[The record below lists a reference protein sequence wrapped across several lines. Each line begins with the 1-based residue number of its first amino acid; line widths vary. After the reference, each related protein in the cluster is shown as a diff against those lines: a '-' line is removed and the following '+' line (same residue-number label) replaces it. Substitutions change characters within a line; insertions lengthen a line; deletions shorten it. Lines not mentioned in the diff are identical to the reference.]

1 VLIMDDLELR
11 NRLKKLHQEIHTH
24 NHRYYVLNAPV
35 ISDYEYDQL
44 MHQLREIEAQHPDW
58 ITPDSPT
65 QRAGTPPAERFE
77 KIAHPAP
84 ILSLDN
90 AFNVDGARAWLER
103 IAKVNALALEADFVV
118 EPKLDGLTVV
128 LHYRDGVFVR
138 GATRGDGVVGEDIT
152 ANLRTIKALPLRI
165 PVVDNRSSPDLL
177 APSYLVVRG
186 EAFMSISGFEQLNSK
201 FETEG
206 EKIYVNPRNAAAG
219 ALRQLDSSQTA
230 TRPLTLLVYQIVA
243 GDGDFPATQQGT
255 IAYLQALGFPTP
267 ESDHCN
273 SLEAVFDAYS
283 RWGQRRNDLDYEIDG
298 MVIKINDDQLYQS
311 LGVSGKDPRGALA
324 LKFPAQEVTAQLLE
338 IKVNLGRTGVLTPLA
353 VLEPVEIGGVT
364 VKQATLHNF
373 DFIAEKDI
381 RVGDRLRIKR
391 AGDVIP
397 YVIGPVLAART
408 GTEQPYQPPEICP
421 VCEQP
426 VERLAGEVALYCV
439 NAACPALLIR
449 NIEHFVSRGA
459 MDIVG
464 LGGKIVEGWVDD
476 GLVHDVADIYTLR
489 REILLALDGFAEKKA
504 DNLLDAIASS
514 KGQSLARLINALGI
528 RGVGEVVAADLALH
542 YHDLDLLSQS
552 TIDDFQAIEGIGP
565 NIAQAIIDW
574 FASPANRQV
583 LEKLRAAGVWPQS
596 AASPGQIKTTGPL
609 VDMTFV
615 VTGTLPGFTRQ
626 EIKSY
631 IQAHGGKITG
641 SVSKKTNYLI
651 AGEKAGSKVD
661 KAQALGVTVI
671 NEHQLRQLAAKIN

>member
-1 VLIMDDLELR
+1 
-11 NRLKKLHQEIHTH
+11 
-24 NHRYYVLNAPV
+24 V

-58 ITPDSPT
+58 VTPDSPT

-90 AFNVDGARAWLER
+90 AFDADGARAWLER
-103 IAKVNALALEADFVV
+103 IAKVDHRALDADFVV

-128 LHYRDGVFVR
+128 LHYRDGVFVQ

-165 PVVDNRSSPDLL
+165 PVRDARSSQELH

-186 EAFMSISGFEQLNSK
+186 EVFMSISGFEKLNRK
-201 FETEG
+201 FETQG
-206 EKIYVNPRNAAAG
+206 EKVYVNPRNAAAG
-219 ALRQLDSSQTA
+219 AMRQLDSSQTA
-230 TRPLTLLVYQIVA
+230 TRPLTLLVYQIVS
-243 GDGDFPATQQGT
+243 GEGDFPATQQGT
-255 IAYLQALGFPTP
+255 LAYLQALGFPTP
-267 ESDHCN
+267 ESEYVK
-273 SLEAVFDAYS
+273 SLDAAFDAYS
-283 RWGQRRNDLDYEIDG
+283 RWGLRRGDLDYEIDG
-298 MVIKINDDQLYQS
+298 MVIKVNDDQLFES
-311 LGVSGKDPRGALA
+311 LGVAGKDPRGALA
-324 LKFPAQEVTAQLLE
+324 LKFPAQEVTALLLE
-338 IKVNLGRTGVLTPLA
+338 IRVNLGRTGVLTPLA

-397 YVIGPVLAART
+397 YVIGPVLAARK
-408 GTEQPYQPPEICP
+408 GTEQPFQPPEICP

-426 VERLAGEVALYCV
+426 VERLEEEVAWYCV
-439 NAACPALLIR
+439 NAACPAQLIR

-464 LGGKIVEGWVDD
+464 LGIKIVEQWVVD
-476 GLVHDVADIYTLR
+476 GLVHDVADIYTLQR
-489 REILLALDGFAEKKA
+489 GDLLALDGFAEKKA
-504 DNLLDAIASS
+504 DNLLAAIASS
-514 KGQSLARLINALGI
+514 KEQSLARLINALGI
-528 RGVGEVVAADLALH
+528 RGVGEAVAADLGR
-542 YHDLDLLSQS
+542 YYQDLDLLAQESV
-552 TIDDFQAIEGIGP
+552 DDFQAIEGIGP
-565 NIAQAIIDW
+565 NIAQAIVDW
-574 FASPANRQV
+574 FARPANRQV
-583 LEKLRAAGVWPQS
+583 LDKLRSAGVWPR
-596 AASPGQIKTTGPL
+596 AAARPGQSEPTGSL
-609 VDMTFV
+609 VGFTFV
-615 VTGTLPGFTRQ
+615 VTGTLSGFTRQ

-631 IQAHGGKITG
+631 IQAQGGKVTG

-651 AGEKAGSKVD
+651 AGEKAGSKVG
-661 KAQALGVTVI
+661 KAQALGVAVI
-671 NEHQLRQLAAKIN
+671 NEHQLRDLAKEIN

>member
-84 ILSLDN
+84 ILSLNN

-165 PVVDNRSSPDLL
+165 PVRDERTSPDLL

-408 GTEQPYQPPEICP
+408 DTEQPYQPPEICP

-514 KGQSLARLINALGI
+514 KKG
-528 RGVGEVVAADLALH
+528 
-542 YHDLDLLSQS
+542 
-552 TIDDFQAIEGIGP
+552 
-565 NIAQAIIDW
+565 
-574 FASPANRQV
+574 SPWHV
-583 LEKLRAAGVWPQS
+583 
-596 AASPGQIKTTGPL
+596 
-609 VDMTFV
+609 
-615 VTGTLPGFTRQ
+615 
-626 EIKSY
+626 
-631 IQAHGGKITG
+631 
-641 SVSKKTNYLI
+641 
-651 AGEKAGSKVD
+651 
-661 KAQALGVTVI
+661 
-671 NEHQLRQLAAKIN
+671 